1 MTKPYDVT
9 TKQLVETD
17 PMAWI
22 RLLNMPG
29 EKATLVNA
37 ELSTVTSNADRII
50 KVSNPDYLMH
60 IELQASYD
68 KTMDERMHVYNALA
82 HYKHHKPVE
91 SVVVLLRRKA
101 DGPKITGR
109 VQYGSISFEYQVVR
123 LWQISPDVLLNA
135 PIALLPLAPLGKIT
149 RRDIPNVIQHMEDRI
164 DAEAPAGTRDLLWAT
179 TSILMGLKFS
189 EEATEQLLKGVMSMK
204 ESSVYQA
211 AIRKGMADGKLQGK
225 LQGKLEG
232 KLEGAQEGRLSE
244 ARELLLL
251 QGNARFGK
259 VDKSTQTAL
268 DRISSREQ
276 LEQLCLRLLAV
287 NSWQELLN

>member
-1 MTKPYDVT
+1 
-9 TKQLVETD
+9 
-17 PMAWI
+17 
-22 RLLNMPG
+22 
-29 EKATLVNA
+29 
-37 ELSTVTSNADRII
+37 
-50 KVSNPDYLMH
+50 
-60 IELQASYD
+60 
-68 KTMDERMHVYNALA
+68 MHVYNALA

-109 VQYGSISFEYQVVR
+109 VQYGTISFEYQVVR

-164 DAEAPAGTRDLLWAT
+164 DAEATAGTRDLLWAT

-211 AIRKGMADGKLQGK
+211 ALREGMAGGKR
-225 LQGKLEG
+225 EG
-232 KLEGAQEGRLSE
+232 TQEGRLSE